1 MAEEKDDTGSILRSA
16 VKRESLLAAVLVLGG
31 VLLLPAAVYGV
42 GFLIFGEYP
51 GGLRGF
57 YGEIWG
63 ALGRGNPSTWF
74 LVLSPWVVVTVARLT
89 WRAMRRPRSRTPA

>member
-1 MAEEKDDTGSILRSA
+1 MADEKDDTGSILRSA

-51 GGLRGF
+51 GGLGGF

-63 ALGRGNPSTWF
+63 ALGRGNPGTWF